1 MINNLDRNLPPRI
14 MVVDDERDILRIIK
28 RDLESPV
35 SPVSVAKHTEEENEL
50 EQKGVDEGR
59 GRRRRRLGGEELERG
74 GDDDDDAHDYEDQ
87 DSIDVVEE
95 KESKKD
101 SSSSSITST
110 SSSDVRTH
118 GIGDNERFQEMKERQ
133 DQLREQNT
141 IAVGDTFM
149 VETFTN
155 GWNALEALES
165 HPRNY
170 YDLVL
175 TDIRMPK
182 MNGFE
187 LYRKI
192 REKNPSMKIVF
203 ITAFEINK
211 EEFSKVLP
219 SIDVKDFIIK
229 PISMT
234 NLRARLKDVL
244 EGR

>member
-35 SPVSVAKHTEEENEL
+35 SPVSVAKDTEQENEL
-50 EQKGVDEGR
+50 QQEG
-59 GRRRRRLGGEELERG
+59 
-74 GDDDDDAHDYEDQ
+74 ED
-87 DSIDVVEE
+87 
-95 KESKKD
+95 
-101 SSSSSITST
+101 SSSITST

-118 GIGDNERFQEMKERQ
+118 GIRDNERLQEMKERQ

-141 IAVGDTFM
+141 MAVGDTFM
-149 VETFTN
+149 VETFTD
-155 GWNALEALES
+155 GWNALKALES

-182 MNGFE
+182 INGFE

-192 REKNPSMKIVF
+192 REKNPSIKIVF

-211 EEFSKVLP
+211 EEFNKVLP

-234 NLRARLKDVL
+234 NLRAKLKDVL